1 MSRMRLV
8 GIVLLSFAAG
18 IGSQTWLARHA
29 SAQGQLQPL
38 KHVDLGEWCPGKE
51 VTIVLETIGPQHQ
64 TEHYHNAYSFAW
76 MVEGSQQRMVKDK
89 PVESF
94 KAGDVVTEAPQEVSS
109 SDILTPTKVVV
120 FRIAEKG
127 KPLTVRQR

>member
-1 MSRMRLV
+1 MSRMRIV
-8 GIVLLSFAAG
+8 GIVALSFAAG
-18 IGSQTWLARHA
+18 VVSQTWLARSA
-29 SAQGQLQPL
+29 SAQGQLTPL
-38 KHVDLGEWCPGKE
+38 KQVDLGDWCPGKE
-51 VTIVLETIGPQHQ
+51 VSIVIETIGPQHQ

-76 MVEGSQQRMVKDK
+76 MIEGSQHRMVKDK

-94 KAGDVVTEAPQEVSS
+94 KVGEVVEERPLEVSS
-109 SDILTPTKVVV
+109 SDILTPTKVLV

>member
-1 MSRMRLV
+1 MSRV
-8 GIVLLSFAAG
+8 QIAGIVALSFAAG
-18 IGSQTWLARHA
+18 VVSQTWLARSV
-29 SAQGQLQPL
+29 SAQGQLTPL
-38 KHVDLGEWCPGKE
+38 KQVDLGDWCPGKE
-51 VTIVLETIGPQHQ
+51 VSIVIETIGPQHQ

-76 MVEGSQQRMVKDK
+76 MIEGSQQRMVKGK

-94 KAGDVVTEAPQEVSS
+94 KVGEVVEERPLEVSS
-109 SDILTPTKVVV
+109 SDILTPTKVLV

>member
-1 MSRMRLV
+1 MGRVQIV
-8 GIVLLSFAAG
+8 GIVALSFAAG
-18 IGSQTWLARHA
+18 VVSQTWLARSA
-29 SAQGQLQPL
+29 SAQGQLTPL
-38 KHVDLGEWCPGKE
+38 KQVDLGDWCPGKE
-51 VTIVLETIGPQHQ
+51 VSIVIETIGPQHQ

-76 MVEGSQQRMVKDK
+76 MIEGSQQRMVKGK

-94 KAGDVVTEAPQEVSS
+94 KTGEVVEERPLEVSS
-109 SDILTPTKVVV
+109 SDILTPTKVLV